1 MPYPFSQGVFICGE
15 PLYVNKGAGPEE
27 MEEARARL
35 EATLTRLTRE
45 ADGVFIK
52 HGGRIAK

>member
-1 MPYPFSQGVFICGE
+1 MPYPFSRGVFICGE
-15 PLYVNKGAGPEE
+15 PIYVKKSAGPEE

-45 ADGVFIK
+45 ADGFFIK
-52 HGGRIAK
+52 HGERITK